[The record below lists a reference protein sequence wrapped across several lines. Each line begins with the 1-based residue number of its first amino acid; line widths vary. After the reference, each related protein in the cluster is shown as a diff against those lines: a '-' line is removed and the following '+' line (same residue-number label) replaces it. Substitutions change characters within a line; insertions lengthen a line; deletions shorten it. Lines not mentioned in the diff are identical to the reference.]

1 MSNPVNPGQAAQLP
15 GFRHQARKRF
25 GQNFLRSST
34 VIDRIIAAIRPTES
48 DHVVE
53 IGPGQGAITGGLL
66 DSGALVSVIELD
78 RDLIPLLKIE
88 FATRQNL
95 RIHEADALRFDFAS
109 LVAENGGV
117 DAAPAG
123 LRVVGNLPYNISTP
137 LIFKLLE
144 YRTFFA
150 DMHFM
155 LQREVVERLAAE
167 PGSKTYGR
175 LSVMTQH
182 ACRVEQLFDVPP
194 TAFVPAPK
202 VWSAIVR
209 LEPLP
214 RHFTSKEDEAL
225 FANVVQHSFSMRR
238 KTIRNNL
245 KGIATDSQ
253 LEAVGIDP
261 GCRAETLSGGSFVR
275 LAELLIEE
283 KKRTAI

>member
-1 MSNPVNPGQAAQLP
+1 MNDPVNPTHVGQLP

-34 VIDRIIAAIRPTES
+34 VIDRIIASIRPGPS
-48 DHVVE
+48 DHIVE
-53 IGPGQGAITGGLL
+53 IGPGQGAITAGLL
-66 DSGALVSVIELD
+66 DSGALVSVVELD

-109 LVAENGGV
+109 LLTEGESG
-117 DAAPAG
+117 PSAG

-144 YRTFFA
+144 YRTVFT

-209 LEPLP
+209 LQPLP
-214 RHFTSKEDEAL
+214 RHFSTKEEEAV

-245 KGIATDSQ
+245 KGIATDEQMAS
-253 LEAVGIDP
+253 VGIDP
-261 GCRAETLSGGSFVR
+261 GCRAETLSGSSFVK

-283 KKRTAI
+283 RKQKET